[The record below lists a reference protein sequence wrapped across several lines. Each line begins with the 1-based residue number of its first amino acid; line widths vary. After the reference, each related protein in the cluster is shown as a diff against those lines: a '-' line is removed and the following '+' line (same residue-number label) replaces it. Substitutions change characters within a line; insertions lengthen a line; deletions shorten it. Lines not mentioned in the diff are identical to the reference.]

1 MFRSISRRQRRIIL
15 GTLLTMT
22 IALAYAA
29 FVWAVEPFTDTQLSI
44 VDRLYSDRD
53 ANENIVVAEIDDA
66 SLTALEDEG
75 RFEEWSRAIHA
86 DAVQNLSDAG
96 ARVIAFDLLFIEPA
110 EGDDEFAAAMRDAGN
125 VVLSVA
131 GENAIPPEDEGPLV
145 FGQVLEPTDELGRQA
160 AALGHVNFPADGD
173 GTVRRVPVA
182 IQTTDEETHPALSL
196 AGLLAI
202 FGQPTPDLSGS
213 GNVDAAEREIPVD
226 DRKRMQINYGGEPER
241 FETISYSDIVSGDFD
256 PELVRNKTVLIGV
269 TFTGAGDIHRA
280 PNAAGG
286 LIPGIFLQAGALD
299 TMLSGEFLENESVL
313 ESLLIFIVLAAIL
326 AFFLPREPIWV
337 GTTLAVA
344 LILGHE
350 VVGFF
355 LFDQGTVINFV
366 WAPVGLALVYVS
378 GLGQRIWFEREHRRE
393 VNDLFGRYVS
403 PQIASAII
411 ARADQGSLETEGEE
425 REVSV
430 LFADLRG
437 FTTLSEQLP
446 PETMMRIL
454 NECFEVIVDRI
465 NAHGGTVTKFGGDAI
480 MAIWNAPQDQP
491 DHAASAC
498 LAAAES
504 LTSLEPFYSTAELQ
518 GAKFGFGVNSG
529 KAVAG
534 NLGSRGRSEYTL
546 IGDAVNVASRLC
558 GAAEGGECWIGERT
572 HELAGGRVPVEKL
585 PPVMVKGKAEPIQA
599 YRIISEKAVA
609 PAVDA
614 VAAVAPAD

>member
-1 MFRSISRRQRRIIL
+1 MFRSISRRQRRIL
-15 GTLLTMT
+15 FGTLLCLVV
-22 IALAYAA
+22 AVLYSA
-29 FVWAVEPFTDTQLSI
+29 FVWVIEPFTDTQLSI

-53 ANENIVVAEIDDA
+53 ANSNIVVAEIDDA
-66 SLTALEDEG
+66 SLEELG
-75 RFEEWSRAIHA
+75 RFEEWSREEHA
-86 DAVQNLSDAG
+86 AAVDNLSEAG
-96 ARVIAFDLLFIEPA
+96 ARAIVFDLLFIEPA
-110 EGDDEFAAAMRDAGN
+110 PGDEELARAIGDAGN

-131 GENAIPPEDEGPLV
+131 GENPIDVERDGPLV
-145 FGQVLEPTDELGRQA
+145 FGQTLEPNDSLSDRA
-160 AALGHVNFPADGD
+160 AAVGHVNFPADGD
-173 GTVRRVPVA
+173 GTVRRVPIA
-182 IQTTDEETHPALSL
+182 IQSPDGETESALSL
-196 AGLLAI
+196 ATLLAI
-202 FGQPTPDLSGS
+202 FGQPTPDLSGTS
-213 GNVDAAEREIPVD
+213 DVTAAEREIPVD
-226 DRKRMQINYGGEPER
+226 DRKRMQINYGGEPDR
-241 FETISYSDIVSGDFD
+241 FTTISYADLVNDDFEPD
-256 PELVRNKTVLIGV
+256 AVRNKAVLIGV
-269 TFTGAGDIHRA
+269 TFTGAGDVHRA
-280 PNAAGG
+280 PNSAGG
-286 LIPGIFLQAGALD
+286 LIPGIFLQASALD
-299 TMLSGEFLENESVL
+299 TMLSGDFLENESVA
-313 ESLLIFIVLAAIL
+313 ESLLIFLGLAAIL

-355 LFDQGTVINFV
+355 LFDQGTVVNFV
-366 WAPVGLALVYVS
+366 WAPVGLALVYVT

-393 VNDLFGRYVS
+393 VNELFGRYVS

-454 NECFEVIVDRI
+454 NQCFEVIVERI
-465 NAHGGTVTKFGGDAI
+465 NAYGGIVTKFGGDAI

-498 LAAAES
+498 LAASES
-504 LTSLEPFYSTAELQ
+504 LTRLEPFYSTSELQ
-518 GAKFGFGVNSG
+518 GAKFGFGVNTG

-572 HELAGGRVPVEKL
+572 HELAGTRINVEKL
-585 PPVMVKGKAEPIQA
+585 PPLTLKGKAEPVQA
-599 YRIISEKAVA
+599 YRILGAKEPEPAPDPVPA
-609 PAVDA
+609 PA
-614 VAAVAPAD
+614 PAR

>member
-1 MFRSISRRQRRIIL
+1 VVAGL
-15 GTLLTMT
+15 
-22 IALAYAA
+22 YAV

-53 ANENIVVAEIDDA
+53 ANSNIVVAEIDDA
-66 SLTALEDEG
+66 SLEELG
-75 RFEEWSRAIHA
+75 RFEDWSREEHA
-86 DAVQNLSDAG
+86 AAVDNLSAAG
-96 ARVIAFDLLFIEPA
+96 ARVIVFDLLFIEPA
-110 EGDDEFAAAMRDAGN
+110 EGDDELARAIAEAGS

-131 GENAIPPEDEGPLV
+131 GENAIAVDDEGPLV
-145 FGQVLEPTDELGRQA
+145 FGQTLEPNDKLGDRA
-160 AALGHVNFPADGD
+160 EALGHVNFPADGD
-173 GTVRRVPVA
+173 GTVRRVPIA
-182 IQTTDEETHPALSL
+182 IQSGDGDVHPALSL
-196 AGLLAI
+196 ATLLAI

-213 GNVDAAEREIPVD
+213 SDVTAAEREIPVD
-226 DRKRMQINYGGEPER
+226 DRMRMQINYGGEPDR
-241 FETISYSDIVSGDFD
+241 FTTISYADLVNDDFD
-256 PELVRNKTVLIGV
+256 PEDVRNKAVLIGV
-269 TFTGAGDIHRA
+269 TFTGAGDVHRA
-280 PNAAGG
+280 PNNAGG
-286 LIPGIFLQAGALD
+286 LIPGIFLQASALD
-299 TMLSGEFLENESVL
+299 TMLSGDFLENESVV
-313 ESLLIFIVLAAIL
+313 ESLLIFLGLAAIL

-337 GTTLAVA
+337 GSALAVV

-355 LFDQGTVINFV
+355 LFDQGTVVNFV
-366 WAPVGLALVYVS
+366 WAPVGLALVYVT

-393 VNDLFGRYVS
+393 VNELFGRYVS

-454 NECFEVIVDRI
+454 NQCFEVIVDRI

-491 DHAASAC
+491 DHGALAC
-498 LAAAES
+498 LAASES
-504 LTSLEPFYSTAELQ
+504 LARLEPFYSTAELQ

-534 NLGSRGRSEYTL
+534 NLGSKGRSEYTL

-572 HELAGGRVPVEKL
+572 HELAGDRIRVEKL
-585 PPVMVKGKAEPIQA
+585 PPLTLKGKAEPVQA
-599 YRIISEKAVA
+599 YRLLNVQEAA
-609 PAVDA
+609 QELGA
-614 VAAVAPAD
+614 VAAPEPGAADEKEREAGAPLSA